1 MWNRI
6 KQLRRLWKLAKKDKV
21 VMEEF
26 MKLSSKEI
34 MDLPDENQK
43 AEFIGPGSNEEFK
56 QFQNEEKFGSKK
68 IFDL

>member
-6 KQLRRLWKLAKKDKV
+6 KQLKRLWSLAKKDKN

-34 MDLPDENQK
+34 MELPDEDVK
-43 AEFIGPGSNEEFK
+43 AEFIGPGSSQEFK
-56 QFQNEEKFGSKK
+56 EFENEKKGIKGIFG
-68 IFDL
+68 L